1 MCISSGIAR
10 AHIRAV
16 QLEDILFGWQHCGY
30 HRHLTKLYVP
40 SALVSSIYM
49 AGNSD
54 LWGN

>member
-40 SALVSSIYM
+40 SALVSAIY
-49 AGNSD
+49 GQEQ
-54 LWGN
+54 